1 MYHYVMNEYVHPDR
15 IRQDGTRWTVEYEP
29 VEKIPIIQGSCVG
42 SIYDG
47 TDVFWF
53 NTSNGRIRGSFW
65 FNTSNGRIRGSS
77 AVCGLV
83 DHSVGVIIAIYDH
96 KPDEE
101 HYLCVS
107 YEAGDIE
114 KSHKVNWMQEG
125 F

>member
-1 MYHYVMNEYVHPDR
+1 MHHYVMNEYVHPDR

-29 VEKIPIIQGSCVG
+29 VEKIPIIQGSFVG

-53 NTSNGRIRGSFW
+53 NTSNGRIL
-65 FNTSNGRIRGSS
+65 GSS

-107 YEAGDIE
+107 YEAGHIE
-114 KSHKVNWMQEG
+114 ESHKVNWMQEG